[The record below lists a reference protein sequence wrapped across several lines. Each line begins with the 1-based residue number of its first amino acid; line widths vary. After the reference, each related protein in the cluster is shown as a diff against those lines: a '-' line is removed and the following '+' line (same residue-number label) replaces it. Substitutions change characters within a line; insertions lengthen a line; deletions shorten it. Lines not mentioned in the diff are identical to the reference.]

1 MCIRDRYYL
10 DGYLTTSYFTVDVQ
24 SDEIESIRI
33 VQGGNPLEIHLG
45 GKVYQS
51 DTTISYDLYKKYYH
65 TKKGLK
71 VIWKPE
77 DYLFNSKIKDISDN
91 FRIEVNYKSKAS
103 KLFEIELSFNQKG
116 QMFVQKRKA
125 KRTEINTE
133 LKQSKHKY
141 LRFST
146 LSESE
151 TIKELKELLPQ
162 EVIDELMKNG
172 YVYELSL
179 IHI

>member
-1 MCIRDRYYL
+1 MKKSNFSKKTDFKQSQLDLKNYDGKYYL

-24 SDEIESIRI
+24 SDKIESIRI

-103 KLFEIELSFNQKG
+103 KLFE
-116 QMFVQKRKA
+116 V
-125 KRTEINTE
+125 
-133 LKQSKHKY
+133 
-141 LRFST
+141 
-146 LSESE
+146 
-151 TIKELKELLPQ
+151 
-162 EVIDELMKNG
+162 
-172 YVYELSL
+172 ELSL
-179 IHI
+179 IKKDKCLFKKEKQNVQKSILN

>member
-1 MCIRDRYYL
+1 MKYCSECGTKLIEKESV
-10 DGYLTTSYFTVDVQ
+10 SYTHL
-24 SDEIESIRI
+24 IRI

-91 FRIEVNYKSKAS
+91 FRIEVNYKSCLLYTS
-103 KLFEIELSFNQKG
+103 SFWSFLH
-116 QMFVQKRKA
+116 M
-125 KRTEINTE
+125 
-133 LKQSKHKY
+133 
-141 LRFST
+141 
-146 LSESE
+146 
-151 TIKELKELLPQ
+151 
-162 EVIDELMKNG
+162 
-172 YVYELSL
+172 
-179 IHI
+179 